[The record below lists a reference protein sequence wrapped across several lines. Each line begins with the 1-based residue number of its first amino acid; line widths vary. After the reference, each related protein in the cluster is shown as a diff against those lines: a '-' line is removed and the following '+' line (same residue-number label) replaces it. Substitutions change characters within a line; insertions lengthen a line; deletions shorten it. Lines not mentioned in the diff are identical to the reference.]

1 MAKKKKES
9 ARNTEQKIDTDINE
23 DRMEERIIKV
33 LPKKEG
39 GIEEETAEENEG
51 DFFEDE
57 LGGDGFSSPGS
68 VGFNRTSAP
77 VLESTNSDQQ
87 FSELEDQM
95 QNIPK
100 SMSAGGEQNEKFSYI
115 KNAPDYSGSDYS
127 RAVYDVMA
135 GEGMNMNVDRQ
146 RDITAATT
154 MHRQPIIEE
163 QREMNLR
170 RWQAENVWSG
180 EGGSERR
187 APGTERD
194 YQVSGKHELRRKDKL
209 PFQE

>member
-1 MAKKKKES
+1 MVRKKKGSETNGKE
-9 ARNTEQKIDTDINE
+9 TDIDINE
-23 DRMEERIIKV
+23 NRREERIIKV
-33 LPKKEG
+33 LSKKEES
-39 GIEEETAEENEG
+39 IEEATEESDT

-57 LGGDGFSSPGS
+57 LGSGGFSHSSS

-95 QNIPK
+95 QSIPK
-100 SMSAGGEQNEKFSYI
+100 SMGAGGEQDENFSYV
-115 KNAPDYSGSDYS
+115 KNAPDYSGSNYS

-180 EGGSERR
+180 EGGSERG

-194 YQVSGKHELRRKDKL
+194 YQVSGKHELRRKDRL